1 MMLPMVR
8 LIYLVLM
15 MRRMYLKL
23 VLMGLLAPLV
33 VMVSASLLIVKND
46 QKNFIHKGC
55 RLLVIE
61 PLQPGSSSILFLGH
75 VFGVDD
81 EKDVFEVSVDG
92 SIGTFGPTT

>member
-1 MMLPMVR
+1 MMMLPMVR
-8 LIYLVLM
+8 FIYLVLM
-15 MRRMYLKL
+15 MRKVSMSI

-46 QKNFIHKGC
+46 KKIQ
-55 RLLVIE
+55 LLLIE
-61 PLQPGSSSILFLGH
+61 PLQLGSSSIMFFGD

-92 SIGTFGPTT
+92 SIGTLGPTT